1 MWNCQPGGAELVN
14 YKCAG
19 IRSWV
24 LILAVRDGAYQPRSA
39 PSLEEVKIFFFL
51 PVGQLLLSYPEGERR
66 GIQNYCS
73 IEQVT
78 LQHDFSRIRHESI

>member
-39 PSLEEVKIFFFL
+39 PSLEEVKIFFFSY
-51 PVGQLLLSYPEGERR
+51 LLASSSCLTQKGKGEEFKITAPLSR
-66 GIQNYCS
+66 
-73 IEQVT
+73 
-78 LQHDFSRIRHESI
+78 